1 MRAAKQ
7 VIFNHVLDT
16 CYLSLKKK
24 YTGYVNNMY
33 LEIYNNL
40 IEEYEEFSDD
50 EMQENDMLMKKEKTG
65 EKRFEDS
72 LQKIE
77 DCVKNV
83 ASQNPY
89 TPAQKVLIGFKNID
103 KCGFYSDDC
112 RYWRRKSNLEKTLP
126 TFKVHFVR
134 PLKNTRESNKTTG
147 NSSYANIV
155 SQIQTGMQTIENEN
169 VQSLANY
176 ANKSAADTNAT
187 KTLKEQ
193 IIEIKAA
200 QTSTNGKQSNLK
212 GQVGDTRQ
220 YYFSNNN

>member
-1 MRAAKQ
+1 MPTNTGATVAHPRGNLTAAVILATTRAHEENIQIWKEYTNVMRAAKQ

-112 RYWRRKSNLEKTLP
+112 RTGEENPIWEKPCL
-126 TFKVHFVR
+126 
-134 PLKNTRESNKTTG
+134 PLKF
-147 NSSYANIV
+147 
-155 SQIQTGMQTIENEN
+155 
-169 VQSLANY
+169 
-176 ANKSAADTNAT
+176 
-187 KTLKEQ
+187 TL
-193 IIEIKAA
+193 
-200 QTSTNGKQSNLK
+200 
-212 GQVGDTRQ
+212 
-220 YYFSNNN
+220 